1 VEKEAYCPNCGEE
14 MEARKN
20 KITRK
25 KSPEQEIEDTVYVCP
40 ACKGVFI
47 PESIFGVH

>member
-1 VEKEAYCPNCGEE
+1 MPKYCPKCGGE
-14 MEARKN
+14 MEERKN

-25 KSPEQEIEDTVYVCP
+25 KSPEQEIQDTVYVCP

-47 PESIFGVH
+47 PESIFAVH